1 MALIIYCLSF
11 FFSSGLEVWLLLY
24 YINEEIRLTLIER
37 ETHTLHWAIFWF
49 GGGGGG
55 GDGGVVSSSFL
66 ERIMLALIFQ
76 KKCGEARLV
85 QNI

>member
-1 MALIIYCLSF
+1 MF
-11 FFSSGLEVWLLLY
+11 PVGLEVWLLLY

-76 KKCGEARLV
+76 KKNVVKHVWYRIYKGV
-85 QNI
+85 VGGD